1 MKIKKFLL
9 LFYAIASFFPG
20 KSQQILDPCF
30 QSPTIGMFYPTPLMG
45 QICGCQYDFEA
56 SDMLE
61 WDGEKWLGTI
71 SYSQVDLA
79 PPTGCVKRAVWM
91 GHQYW
96 TPGGEGI
103 ALKLDKPFEAG
114 KTYQYSFTYAR
125 DGVGPNLP
133 FTPLAYTSP
142 NPSMTGAQSIGN
154 FTPTFEWRTDTLT
167 FTATATQTTHTWLIV
182 KTFDSSGIILAPCR
196 VESAKINLDL
206 PQDGTLCMGDTLL
219 LHAPVNDYYHY
230 QWNTGAQTPSIV
242 VTQSGTYEVEISLSE
257 CSGSASDAVEIEFI
271 DCTVVLEMP
280 SFFSPNEDSFNPVF
294 KPITSN
300 YINRGWLQVFN
311 RWGEKVFEGDLFE
324 GWNGKANNRDAAT
337 GVYFW
342 TIGYTDK
349 NGTNHNQRGVLQL
362 SR

>member
-1 MKIKKFLL
+1 
-9 LFYAIASFFPG
+9 
-20 KSQQILDPCF
+20 
-30 QSPTIGMFYPTPLMG
+30 MFYPTPLMG

-71 SYSQVDLA
+71 SYSLVDL
-79 PPTGCVKRAVWM
+79 PPPSGCVKRAVWM

-103 ALKLDKPFEAG
+103 ALKLDKTFEAG

-125 DGVGPNLP
+125 DGVGPDLP
-133 FTPLAYTSP
+133 FTPLAFT
-142 NPSMTGAQSIGN
+142 NDKPSMTGAQSVGN
-154 FTPTFEWRTDTLT
+154 FTPTFEWLTDTLS
-167 FTATATQTTHTWLIV
+167 FTASSTQATHSWLII

-196 VESAKINLDL
+196 VESATITVDL
-206 PQDGTLCMGDTLL
+206 PQDRALCMGETMLL
-219 LHAPVNDYYHY
+219 QAPQNDYYLY
-230 QWNTGAQTPSIV
+230 QWSTGAQTSSIT
-242 VTQSGTYEVEISLSE
+242 VTQSGTYSVEISLAQ
-257 CSGSASDAVEIEFI
+257 CPGSASDAVEIEFI
-271 DCTVVLEMP
+271 DCTVILDMP
-280 SFFSPNEDSFNPVF
+280 NFFSPNTDEFNPIF

-300 YINRGWLQVFN
+300 YIDRGLLQVFN

-324 GWNGKANNRDAAT
+324 GWNGKTNNREAAT

-349 NGTNHNQRGVLQL
+349 NGTNYHQRGVLQL